1 MRFRRTHKHFSGQ
14 LDAAPFAGVF
24 FLLAIF
30 LALSV
35 NLVFT
40 PGVSIRL
47 PAAND
52 LTGTPNPTVVVA
64 LDASGELYFANQV
77 VSEGNLRAR
86 LREEVRQAREPLT
99 LVIEADR
106 DVKYEKL
113 VRLAVLARDLGIKEA
128 LLATRPQLGEQT
140 WLEPLPPK

>member
-1 MRFRRTHKHFSGQ
+1 MRFRRTQKHFSGQ

-30 LALSV
+30 LALGT

-40 PGVSIRL
+40 PGVPIRL

-52 LTGTPNPTVVVA
+52 LTGTPNPTAVVA
-64 LDASGELYFANQV
+64 IDASGDLYFDNQWV
-77 VSEGNLRAR
+77 AEATLRSR
-86 LREEVRQAREPLT
+86 LRERVQQSPEPLT

-106 DVKYEKL
+106 DVKQENL
-113 VRLAVLARDLGIKEA
+113 VRLGLLARDLGIKDA
-128 LLATRPQLGEQT
+128 LLATRPQLSEQG
-140 WLEPLPPK
+140 WRDAPHRR